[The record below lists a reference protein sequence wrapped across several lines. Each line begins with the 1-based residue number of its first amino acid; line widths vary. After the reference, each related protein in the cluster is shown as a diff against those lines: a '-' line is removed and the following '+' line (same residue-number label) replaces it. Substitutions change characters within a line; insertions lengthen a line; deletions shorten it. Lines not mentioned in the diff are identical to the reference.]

1 MGMVT
6 ATSRERRFEERVAV
20 VTGGG
25 SGIGLATA
33 RRLLAEGAAVAVWDL
48 EPAGARA
55 ALEAPAGRCAVESV
69 DVRNAAAVRN
79 AGGRAEQAFGRI
91 DILVNA
97 AGVTAGYRDALSLND
112 DLWSRILDTNALG
125 ALHAVKAVVPA
136 MAERGRGSVVSV
148 SSVLAGAA
156 VPGQTAYAASKSA
169 LEAMTRVW
177 AREFGP
183 TGVRVNA
190 VRPGYIDTP
199 MNAANGPEV
208 VRHVLSRTPLGRTGT
223 ADEVAD
229 ALLFLASDEASFITG
244 AILAV
249 DGGFVP

>member
-1 MGMVT
+1 MGVVT
-6 ATSRERRFEERVAV
+6 FREKRFEGLAAV

-48 EPAGARA
+48 DPGGARA
-55 ALEAPAGRCAVESV
+55 ALEAPEGRCAAESV
-69 DVRNAAAVRN
+69 DVRDAVAVRRA
-79 AGGRAEQAFGRI
+79 AGNSEQAFGRI

-97 AGVTAGYRDALSLND
+97 AGVTAGYRDALMLD
-112 DLWSRILDTNALG
+112 DALWSRILDTNALG
-125 ALHAVKAVVPA
+125 ALHTVKAIVPG
-136 MAERGRGSVVSV
+136 MVGRGRGCVVCV
-148 SSVLAGAA
+148 SSVLAEAP

-183 TGVRVNA
+183 SGVRVNA

-208 VRHVLSRTPLGRTGT
+208 LRHVVSRTPLGRTGT
-223 ADEVAD
+223 ADEVAE
-229 ALLFLASDEASFITG
+229 ALCFLASDEASFITG